1 MRPRGE
7 FSNTV
12 QLPPESSDHCMVRH
26 RVYEDCVSITN
37 GILPPDYHQPIC
49 NDFENRWIQK
59 YGHTDNLISVGSNT
73 LHNLLRLPWEPGMS
87 RPELFAHYAGM
98 FQVVD
103 PERNCTAECSTT
115 KVLTQT
121 RPFPISE
128 YAFQYRPFCLRIFY
142 FKIFLK

>member
-1 MRPRGE
+1 
-7 FSNTV
+7 
-12 QLPPESSDHCMVRH
+12 MVRH
-26 RVYEDCVSITN
+26 REYHGCVSLAN
-37 GILPPDYHQPIC
+37 GILPPDYHQPLC

-121 RPFPISE
+121 KPIPISE
-128 YAFQYRPFCLRIFY
+128 YVSQYFPIF
-142 FKIFLK
+142 FTNFF

>member
-1 MRPRGE
+1 
-7 FSNTV
+7 
-12 QLPPESSDHCMVRH
+12 MVRH
-26 RVYEDCVSITN
+26 REYHGCVSLAN
-37 GILPPDYHQPIC
+37 GILPPDYHQPLC

-87 RPELFAHYAGM
+87 RPELFAHFAGM

-115 KVLTQT
+115 QVLTQT
-121 RPFPISE
+121 KPIPISE
-128 YAFQYRPFCLRIFY
+128 YVAQYFPIF
-142 FKIFLK
+142 FTNFF